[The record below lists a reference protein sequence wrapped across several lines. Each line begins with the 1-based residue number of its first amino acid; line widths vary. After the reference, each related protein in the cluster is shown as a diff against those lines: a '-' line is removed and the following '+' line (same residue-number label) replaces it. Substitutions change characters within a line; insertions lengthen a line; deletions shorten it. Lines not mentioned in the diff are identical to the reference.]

1 MLGFEEK
8 IMSYRKDFLKLSIGK
23 QRVSFMLSDKERQE
37 ICKEL
42 KKQAKGIIPQPIHN
56 LTLNGYFHIVKE
68 AILALCDEKGC
79 LHSIWNPDETPTNII
94 DMTDLDVAK
103 RFMDG
108 RSLFHSSYGDPC
120 GILADIDHNDPIQFK
135 WWKLQANYGGH
146 PWENRMCEIHPF
158 PIIKHEY
165 NQTEFLTRQEN
176 RSQYYTDDWLLYI
189 PTYHRNDTYALRS
202 FLHLRRKNIPVIFV
216 INPEQDKKL
225 LSKRYCPDLSTQPNW
240 FSLSDK
246 FFQMD
251 KRETYIRTTIE

>member
-1 MLGFEEK
+1 M
-8 IMSYRKDFLKLSIGK
+8 
-23 QRVSFMLSDKERQE
+23 
-37 ICKEL
+37 
-42 KKQAKGIIPQPIHN
+42 
-56 LTLNGYFHIVKE
+56 
-68 AILALCDEKGC
+68 CDEKGC

-146 PWENRMCEIHPF
+146 PWENRMFEIHPF

-165 NQTEFLTRQEN
+165 NQTEFLTKQEN

-202 FLHLRRKNIPVIFV
+202 F
-216 INPEQDKKL
+216 
-225 LSKRYCPDLSTQPNW
+225 
-240 FSLSDK
+240 
-246 FFQMD
+246 
-251 KRETYIRTTIE
+251 YI